1 MDNLQLFLLCLPVAL
16 LLTWRL
22 LTGPLRQHRGERRSA
37 ESVRGG
43 ERFVRSHNIGLRH
56 AEYESR
62 RFKVCASPC
71 RAALERRD
79 QVYLAIDA
87 PVLPLNE
94 CNSPGDCRC
103 RYALQDDR
111 RSGRDRRYPAEK
123 LDPGATLLHPDA
135 AILTRDQRAPR
146 DRRKSAA
153 RRPNAG
159 IY

>member
-1 MDNLQLFLLCLPVAL
+1 MTELQIFLLCLPVAL

-22 LTGPLRQHRGERRSA
+22 LTGPVRQHRDERRSA

-43 ERFVRSHNIGLRH
+43 ERFARSHNIGLRH
-56 AEYESR
+56 AEYERR

-79 QVYLAIDA
+79 AVYLSIDA

-94 CNSPGDCRC
+94 CNRPGDCRC

-111 RSGRDRRYPAEK
+111 RSGRDRRYPAEYIQAGNDV
-123 LDPGATLLHPDA
+123 LNPDA
-135 AILTRDQRAPR
+135 VIATR
-146 DRRKSAA
+146 DRRA
-153 RRPNAG
+153 RNDRRRSRRTGPYAG